1 LKSINYIY
9 RISKS
14 HKSLTGFENPIIG
27 FQNLLL
33 SKPDLENQYYLN
45 WISKSSIYVWGGAS
59 QKIKNHLSYFG
70 KICGNRRKVEGAR
83 RNLQINMFLERLRLV
98 CVTRRH

>member
-1 LKSINYIY
+1 MYTLSHRHALLRFPKNIFKKLPDFEIQLKKLLNLKSINYIY

-45 WISKSSIYVWGGAS
+45 WISKSSIYV
-59 QKIKNHLSYFG
+59 
-70 KICGNRRKVEGAR
+70 
-83 RNLQINMFLERLRLV
+83 
-98 CVTRRH
+98 